1 MEKARGC
8 EMFQK
13 LGENYRKLD
22 LLLRKKVHLYLLLL
36 LAAFMITSIVLNVYR
51 HQPLFSNLDTGF
63 TMFWIYIVGYLASR
77 IPVRNGLRF
86 LFCLI
91 LNFIPLL
98 IESIV
103 QKSIVDYTSIIIIAV
118 VAGFLGSVSFLCL
131 FTLFNKSYEE
141 GDSSNGTTKS

>member
-1 MEKARGC
+1 MKKAGGS
-8 EMFQK
+8 EMFRK

-36 LAAFMITSIVLNVYR
+36 LTAFLITSIVLNVYR

-63 TMFWIYIVGYLASR
+63 TMFWIYIVGSLVSR
-77 IPVRNGLRF
+77 IPVRNGWRF
-86 LFCLI
+86 LFCFI

-103 QKSIVDYTSIIIIAV
+103 HKSIVDYTSIIIMAV

-131 FTLFNKSYEE
+131 FSLFNKSYQV
-141 GDSSNGTTKS
+141 GDSCNVKKKY

>member
-1 MEKARGC
+1 
-8 EMFQK
+8 MFRK

-36 LAAFMITSIVLNVYR
+36 LTAFLITSIVLNVYR

-77 IPVRNGLRF
+77 IPVRDSLRF

-98 IESIV
+98 IESMV

-118 VAGFLGSVSFLCL
+118 VAGFLGGVSFLCL
-131 FTLFNKSYEE
+131 FALFNKTYQE
-141 GDSSNGTTKS
+141 GGSSNGSTKS